1 MKVFIVLAL
10 IGILG
15 ALASAGAFM
24 LRRRQPPPGLGAAE
38 PDRQPDRRM
47 AHALAV
53 RVALSVGLFLFI
65 LLGWV
70 MGWVRPG
77 GLPIGG

>member
-10 IGILG
+10 IGILA

-24 LRRRQPPPGLGAAE
+24 LRRRPPPTGTDAGSTE
-38 PDRQPDRRM
+38 PDRQM
-47 AHALAV
+47 ARALAV
-53 RVALSVGLFLFI
+53 RVAISVGLFLFI
-65 LLGWV
+65 LLGWA

-77 GLPIGG
+77 GLPVGG

>member
-1 MKVFIVLAL
+1 MKFVIVLAL

-24 LRRRQPPPGLGAAE
+24 LRRRQPPSGTEASAE
-38 PDRQPDRRM
+38 PDRQM
-47 AHALAV
+47 ARALAV
-53 RVALSVGLFLFI
+53 RVAISVGLFLFI
-65 LLGWV
+65 LLSWA

-77 GLPIGG
+77 GLPVGG